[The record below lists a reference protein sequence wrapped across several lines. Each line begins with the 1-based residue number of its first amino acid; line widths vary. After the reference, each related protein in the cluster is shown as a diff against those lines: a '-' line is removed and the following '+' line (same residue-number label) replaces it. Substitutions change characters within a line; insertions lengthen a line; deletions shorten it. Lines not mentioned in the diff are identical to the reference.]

1 LNKMGKKS
9 KKNANKAKNNK
20 GGASSQGQPRPATTA
35 TPTPSVEEN
44 SDLEDAIDR
53 AQVALAVTQVKGDEE
68 SKAGGEEAAI
78 IVEKANAAAE
88 MEAGTK
94 KSKEQARIQ
103 AEHYDQAVL
112 EALNKVEERDRLR
125 AEQEAEAF
133 EAVQKAKER
142 VVQLLEVE
150 QKAKTAAEDL
160 KRTDEQARRKAEQN
174 AKAVAEALEKAK
186 EEARLKAEQD
196 AKVAEAVHRAKE
208 RVRLQAEQN
217 TKEAAKAA
225 QKAEEQARRK
235 AETLATLSSP
245 PKSASPHKSAS
256 PPKSA
261 PPHKSASKA
270 LGEVARL
277 LRAVEEGIAAT
288 KVINKAEQDT
298 RQGVPS
304 PIAKRGTTSLA
315 ARYGAKSPKAKL
327 VTTSPVA
334 MEAEEHTE
342 ADVETS
348 NATKEDMEAIA
359 PVANGVASPAAKHA
373 KSNVEISKSARVPSP
388 IAKRGTTSLAARYG
402 AKSPKAKLVTTSPVA
417 MKAEEHTEAD
427 VETSN
432 ATKEDMEAIAPV
444 ANGVASPAAKHAK
457 SNVEIS
463 KSAEVESEKVA
474 KTMEQYADVKAERL
488 KMNAEERKVDADD
501 DGSIVKVEAEKKTDA
516 DYLTQDATTFGEEL
530 LRKAE
535 EEARKAEEDM
545 DESMLVMNG
554 GHEDTEEEI
563 TSRGGRHV
571 SSGTN
576 VSPVAAGLRWV
587 ILAAICLVMAST
599 SYSYD
604 IPAALHAQLQE
615 YMEDHSKE
623 QFEVEF
629 NLLYT
634 VYSIPNIILP
644 FIGGAL
650 VDQLGASF
658 MVPILSS
665 FCVVGQA
672 LFTLGATRKHWRLML
687 LGRIVYGV
695 GGESTYVACSTVLS
709 QWFAGKEM
717 AFAFGLAM
725 ALCKL
730 GSVFNNL
737 LSPVVAESKTTPSA
751 LWVGLGVK

>member
-1 LNKMGKKS
+1 MGKKS

-298 RQGVPS
+298 RQG
-304 PIAKRGTTSLA
+304 
-315 ARYGAKSPKAKL
+315 
-327 VTTSPVA
+327 
-334 MEAEEHTE
+334 
-342 ADVETS
+342 
-348 NATKEDMEAIA
+348 
-359 PVANGVASPAAKHA
+359 
-373 KSNVEISKSARVPSP
+373 VPSP